1 MAFGTAPDEGTS
13 NRALITWGF
22 PASKLGAVSVSGVA
36 QMPRQARSPLAA
48 VGRRVG
54 IGVSLIVFVA
64 LVVRIG
70 RSGYE
75 DTTGDAISMLDALY
89 YASVTVTTTGYG
101 DISAVSSGSRAA
113 ALLLITP
120 ARILFLILVVSTTV
134 EVLTEQSRE
143 IWAYKRWRQRV
154 KDHTIICGYGATG
167 HAAARDLLSR
177 GIDIKSI
184 IVVDQDPRV
193 IEVATAEGFVGV
205 VGDASQRDVLQQ
217 AAITTARAVIVAPNR
232 DDTAV
237 LVTLT
242 TREMNPTAHIVAG
255 GREQENLHLLD
266 QAGADEVIDATAAVG
281 RMLGLGAKDPA
292 AAQVLDDLLD
302 ASDGL
307 ELVEVAPVV
316 SGGVVVVPD
325 GATLVAIVRA
335 GRRMPPAEVAAA
347 NLHRDDRLVVLR
359 QQGR

>member
-1 MAFGTAPDEGTS
+1 M
-13 NRALITWGF
+13 
-22 PASKLGAVSVSGVA
+22 SVSGVA
-36 QMPRQARSPLAA
+36 QMPRPARSPLAA

-54 IGVSLIVFVA
+54 LGAALIVFVA

-70 RSGYE
+70 RGGYE
-75 DTTGDAISMLDALY
+75 DGTGDPIGMLDALY

-101 DISAVSSGSRAA
+101 DISAVSTGTRTA
-113 ALLLITP
+113 ALFLITP

-177 GIDIKSI
+177 GIDMKSI
-184 IVVDQDPRV
+184 VVVDQDPGV
-193 IEVATAEGFVGV
+193 IEAATAQGFVGV
-205 VGDASQRDVLQQ
+205 VGDASERDVLQQ
-217 AAITTARAVIVAPNR
+217 AQIGTARAVIVAPNR

-255 GREQENLHLLD
+255 GREQENLHLLE
-266 QAGADEVIDATAAVG
+266 QAGANEVIDSTAAVG

-307 ELVEVAPVV
+307 ELVEVSPVV
-316 SGGVVVVPD
+316 SGGAVVTPD
-325 GATLVAIVRA
+325 GATLVAVVRG
-335 GRRMPPAEVAAA
+335 GRRLAPAEVEAQ
-347 NLHRDDRLVVLR
+347 NLQPDDRLVVLR
-359 QQGR
+359 QGGR